1 MIAILPSPTATR
13 SSAILHII
21 AVVVAF
27 GPLFLYPSLR
37 RAGETAT
44 IAKMHMRLALPALAL
59 VWVLGMG
66 LAGASDDAIKV
77 SEAWVA
83 VAILI
88 WVVLVLVSWFMIR
101 PAITDQSE
109 RATAL
114 LAAGTGI
121 SHLLLVVGLWL
132 MVFKPGAVTLALMP
146 AM

>member
-1 MIAILPSPTATR
+1 MLAILPISNGYKILG
-13 SSAILHII
+13 ILHII

-44 IAKMHMRLALPALAL
+44 IAKMHMRLALPTLVL

-66 LAGASDDAIKV
+66 LSGASDDAIKV
-77 SEAWVA
+77 SDGWVSA
-83 VAILI
+83 AILI
-88 WVVLVLVSWFMIR
+88 WVVLVAVSWFMIR

-109 RATAL
+109 RATSL

-121 SHLLLVVGLWL
+121 SHLLLVVAMWL
-132 MVFKPGAVTLALMP
+132 MVFKPGA
-146 AM
+146 